1 MQIALP
7 DLNTPATL
15 ILDREHR
22 LTDEVYFI
30 ASSEEFVGVLGD
42 SARRLAEEP
51 VKLSA
56 GGIEGILLRLG
67 AAAMNQRTTFVI
79 DHITENLSDVFPS

>member
-1 MQIALP
+1 M
-7 DLNTPATL
+7 
-15 ILDREHR
+15 
-22 LTDEVYFI
+22 
-30 ASSEEFVGVLGD
+30 GVLGD

-67 AAAMNQRTTFVI
+67 VAAMDQRTTFVI
-79 DHITENLSDVFPS
+79 DHITEWGCRGE